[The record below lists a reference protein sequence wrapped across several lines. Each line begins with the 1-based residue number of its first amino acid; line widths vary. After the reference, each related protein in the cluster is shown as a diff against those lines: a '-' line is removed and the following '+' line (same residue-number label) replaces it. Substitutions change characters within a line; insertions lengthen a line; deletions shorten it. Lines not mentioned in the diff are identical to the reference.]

1 MTQMYRQGDILLT
14 RVDGAPFDAVIEGRI
29 QGVVAEPER
38 GRLILARGEVTG
50 HHHSVAEPDAELIEA
65 AEGVFLRIM
74 APTTLDHQEHASIA
88 LAPGTYRV
96 TRQREYQPG
105 ELPRQVAD

>member
-1 MTQMYRQGDILLT
+1 MDRFDRQLVMFRQGDILLVAVPEAPEGK
-14 RVDGAPFDAVIEGRI
+14 RVK
-29 QGVVAEPER
+29 AEQ

-50 HHHSVAEPDAELIEA
+50 HHHSVAVQDAELIEA

-74 APTTLDHQEHASIA
+74 NATTLDHQEHGSIT
-88 LAPGTYRV
+88 LAPGDYRV
-96 TRQREYQPG
+96 GRQREYQPG